1 MQCICVLKEICGFIS
16 LKSSYEEKKITL
28 DKKPNLT
35 QVLKVSISTVKNYS
49 VKFMKKKKKILYS
62 YVDSNSQVS

>member
-35 QVLKVSISTVKNYS
+35 QVLKVSISTEKLFGEIFYS
-49 VKFMKKKKKILYS
+49 FTQREKKDPLFIC
-62 YVDSNSQVS
+62 